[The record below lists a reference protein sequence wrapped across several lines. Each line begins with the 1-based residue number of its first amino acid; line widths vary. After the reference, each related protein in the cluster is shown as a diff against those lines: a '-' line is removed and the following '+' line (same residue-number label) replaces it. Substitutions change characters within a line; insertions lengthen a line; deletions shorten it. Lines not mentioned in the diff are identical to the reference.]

1 MKGRIQV
8 EKHYG
13 PVRTISCYAGGLN
26 QVLMNLLTNAAD
38 AIEGQGKIVITTNQA
53 EGMFSI
59 SIRDSGKGIPEKIR
73 HRIFEPF
80 FTTKPVGKGTGLGLS
95 ISYGIIQAH
104 HGTIDVQSGKDQGTE
119 FIVRIPLD
127 LEGIGLS

>member
-1 MKGRIQV
+1 VSRKP
-8 EKHYG
+8 G
-13 PVRTISCYAGGLN
+13 PPH
-26 QVLMNLLTNAAD
+26 
-38 AIEGQGKIVITTNQA
+38 
-53 EGMFSI
+53 
-59 SIRDSGKGIPEKIR
+59 IPEAIR

-95 ISYGIIQAH
+95 ISYGIVQAH
-104 HGTIDVQSGKDQGTE
+104 HGTIDVRSGKNEGTE